1 MDVAGRADQRLSR
14 KSETTSPHQ
23 HLCKGSRVGMMEGNR
38 LAGDVGIAICEVQ
51 NLHCQ
56 DRGVLHP
63 KARNRWGVAGYW
75 NVGFVSLFLK
85 NAGEICSIIDRKE
98 T

>member
-14 KSETTSPHQ
+14 KSETTFPHQ
-23 HLCKGSRVGMMEGNR
+23 HLCKGSRRGMLEGNR

-56 DRGVLHP
+56 DRGLLHP
-63 KARNRWGVAGYW
+63 KAQDRWG
-75 NVGFVSLFLK
+75 LPDIEML
-85 NAGEICSIIDRKE
+85 DL
-98 T
+98 